1 MRAFAGFGGG
11 FLGVDVFFVI
21 SGYLITRLVDAEI
34 RQGEFS
40 LLRFYERRVRRI
52 LPALYLVVIVSS
64 IFAWLWMLP
73 LEISDFERSVVAVAL
88 FGSNVFFN
96 WEIGYFTSDIELW
109 PLIHTWSLAVEEQ
122 FYAVF
127 PLVLILLRRGR
138 PKWAFAGIAALSAV
152 SLAWA
157 QWASQV
163 DPQADFYLP
172 QFRAWELG
180 AGALVALA
188 APGPKVGARL
198 RSGLAGLGAA
208 LLLFSFV
215 FTPRDLTP
223 SLWSL
228 APVGGSA
235 LLIAFA
241 TPDNAWGKLLAARPF
256 VAVGLISYSAYLWHQ
271 PLFAFARLRFDA
283 QPASWTMLLL
293 SLATF
298 ALAYGSWRFVE
309 QPFRNRRRLS
319 RTFVFAS
326 ALAVGL
332 ASIASGRIIVIERG
346 FPQRFPPID
355 GALNFGAFRRT
366 VSAST
371 ISRSPQ
377 SPKSDRAESAS
388 KMARPTFC

>member
-1 MRAFAGFGGG
+1 MRDSQDFGGG

-208 LLLFSFV
+208 LLLLFFRLYAERSDAELV
-215 FTPRDLTP
+215 
-223 SLWSL
+223 
-228 APVGGSA
+228 V
-235 LLIAFA
+235 
-241 TPDNAWGKLLAARPF
+241 ARP
-256 VAVGLISYSAYLWHQ
+256 
-271 PLFAFARLRFDA
+271 
-283 QPASWTMLLL
+283 
-293 SLATF
+293 
-298 ALAYGSWRFVE
+298 
-309 QPFRNRRRLS
+309 RRRLS
-319 RTFVFAS
+319 FANRLCDARQRLGQAAS
-326 ALAVGL
+326 RATVRRRRSHKLQRLPLAPAVVRL
-332 ASIASGRIIVIERG
+332 R
-346 FPQRFPPID
+346 PP
-355 GALNFGAFRRT
+355 AFRRAAGELDDAAAKPRHVRT
-366 VSAST
+366 RLWVVALRRT
-371 ISRSPQ
+371 AVPQPEATFANFRLRQRARSRPCV
-377 SPKSDRAESAS
+377 DRV
-388 KMARPTFC
+388 RTDYRH